1 MSDNK
6 TVTLGDD
13 AAHDAPPKFVGLG
26 RSPSAKPSMERWMK
40 VTIVILVVL
49 AVIVVLLNVIVSRI
63 GSVRKAQP
71 VLDGFV
77 DYSGSAEACY
87 PSYQPSSKPSP
98 KVVNAFIDVP
108 VTNWIV
114 RRRDV
119 IVEYPVTNYVIKPRV
134 VVVNYP
140 VTNVVVRPYEVE
152 VEYPVTNAVVRPY
165 EVEVDYPVTNVVVRP
180 YEVVVECPVT
190 NTILHTYG
198 VTVAAPV
205 TNVVGQAPAGGANGL
220 SGAAVNFDSAYA
232 ATAVPPR
239 QQVQVPAALV
249 TTVEQP
255 VSVQAPAPAPKPV
268 VRRPMRS
275 MTPYKVVGGDTVGK
289 LAKRFKFRIS
299 DFIYCNP
306 GVDMEKIIVGQILQ
320 LPGDLD
326 L

>member
-63 GSVRKAQP
+63 GSARKAQP

-87 PSYQPSSKPSP
+87 PSSQPSSKPSP

-134 VVVNYP
+134 VVVN
-140 VTNVVVRPYEVE
+140 
-152 VEYPVTNAVVRPY
+152 
-165 EVEVDYPVTNVVVRP
+165 YPVTNVVVRP

-249 TTVEQP
+249 TTVEQS

>member
-63 GSVRKAQP
+63 GSARKAQP

-87 PSYQPSSKPSP
+87 PSSQPSSQPSP
-98 KVVNAFIDVP
+98 KVVNAVIDVP

-140 VTNVVVRPYEVE
+140 VTNVVVRPYEV
-152 VEYPVTNAVVRPY
+152 
-165 EVEVDYPVTNVVVRP
+165 
-180 YEVVVECPVT
+180 VVECPVT

-205 TNVVGQAPAGGANGL
+205 TNVVGQVPAGGANGL

-255 VSVQAPAPAPKPV
+255 VSVQAPAPKPV